1 MLTALIDFATCA
13 LSVASSV
20 GFKVILHVVL
30 PLLIEV
36 PSFGVGA
43 SSLASF
49 CGTPCALALAVASQR
64 LMMSSWRKICVK
76 EWGVRWEVR
85 VAEVSR
91 ALSWLR
97 SCSHLIV
104 IPQ

>member
-1 MLTALIDFATCA
+1 MMTALIDFATCA

-49 CGTPCALALAVASQR
+49 VAP
-64 LMMSSWRKICVK
+64 LVP
-76 EWGVRWEVR
+76 
-85 VAEVSR
+85 
-91 ALSWLR
+91 L
-97 SCSHLIV
+97 HL
-104 IPQ
+104 QLHHRGS